1 MFLRRN
7 IENKKENETNIC
19 SLEGT
24 LRIMYITSIG
34 KKTLDASKVVCQNWR
49 ISSHVS

>member
-7 IENKKENETNIC
+7 IENKKEIEKNIF

-24 LRIMYITSIG
+24 LRIMYIIFFMYTI
-34 KKTLDASKVVCQNWR
+34 
-49 ISSHVS
+49 